1 MARKAGIKILGH
13 VCDSDALLDCIR
25 DDIDEWVDII
35 TKTMVDPDGRV
46 REAACLVTGL
56 FSESVVPDFL
66 EAHEKVM
73 PVLVQ
78 LLEGQVAAAT
88 QSEDQADSTERA
100 IYALAEF
107 TASME
112 VYEVRPYLN
121 KLVEICM
128 TFLNG

>member
-1 MARKAGIKILGH
+1 MLYNFAAEVPNETAYPIFKERVLQCYQQPDPLARKAGIKILGH

-35 TKTMVDPDGRV
+35 TKTMVDPDSRV

-78 LLEGQVAAAT
+78 LLEGQVVAAT
-88 QSEDQADSTERA
+88 QSEE
-100 IYALAEF
+100 
-107 TASME
+107 
-112 VYEVRPYLN
+112 
-121 KLVEICM
+121 
-128 TFLNG
+128 